1 MPYTSLS
8 LNTCFSDMHDI
19 MESTSDGN
27 LSAWWKVLAGIVD
40 ESALLARCESS
51 FDVAVIHIEVRSTSI
66 RHHLILYFNI
76 QYLKY
81 DIHLSVMCSPR
92 PLLTAHDMQSQP
104 P

>member
-1 MPYTSLS
+1 
-8 LNTCFSDMHDI
+8 MHDV

-66 RHHLILYFNI
+66 PHHLILYFDI